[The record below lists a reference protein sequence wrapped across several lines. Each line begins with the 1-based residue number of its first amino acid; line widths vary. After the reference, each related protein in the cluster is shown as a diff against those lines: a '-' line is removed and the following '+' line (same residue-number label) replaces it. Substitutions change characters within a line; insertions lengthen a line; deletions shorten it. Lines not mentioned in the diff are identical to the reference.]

1 VITKQHID
9 EVIKQLAAVF
19 PAWQAAIKTQDQAN
33 NLKRVWFD
41 EVNRQGLTEE
51 DLKQGLLKARQSDS
65 PYLPSLGQFIGWCQ
79 PAKYLTV
86 ERAWQIAAM
95 SGTQPIT
102 NPLVAEAVKR
112 TGKYDIINRPERD
125 IKPLFKDHYEEVISE
140 AKQGAQ
146 FKLPPPQEPKKEIDF
161 QKIDRQE
168 SRKYIDRIMELL
180 GDKQ

>member
-1 VITKQHID
+1 MITKQHID

-79 PAKYLTV
+79 PAKFPTV

-95 SGTQPIT
+95 SSTNPIT
-102 NPLVAEAVKR
+102 NPFIAEAVKR

-140 AKQGAQ
+140 AKQGSVFQ
-146 FKLPPPQEPKKEIDF
+146 LPESKPD
-161 QKIDRQE
+161 QKILEEKPTDPEE
-168 SRKYIDRIMELL
+168 SRKYIDQIMNLL

>member
-1 VITKQHID
+1 MVITKQHID

-19 PAWQAAIKTQDQAN
+19 PAWQAAIKTQEQAN

-79 PAKYLTV
+79 PGKYPTV
-86 ERAWQIAAM
+86 ERAWQLSAM
-95 SGTQPIT
+95 SGHKEIDNTF
-102 NPLVAEAVKR
+102 VAEAVRR
-112 TGKYDIINRPERD
+112 TGKYDIINRQERD
-125 IKPLFKDHYEEVISE
+125 IKPLFKEHYLEVIDE

-146 FKLPPPQEPKKEIDF
+146 FSLPPPKKPTEKIEHE
-161 QKIDRQE
+161 QIDREQQKKVIE
-168 SRKYIDRIMELL
+168 QIMNML
-180 GDKQ
+180 GEK

>member
-1 VITKQHID
+1 MITKQHID

-41 EVNRQGLTEE
+41 EVNRQGLTED

-79 PAKYLTV
+79 PAKFPTV

-95 SGTQPIT
+95 SSTNPIT
-102 NPLVAEAVKR
+102 NPFIAEAVKR

-125 IKPLFKDHYEEVISE
+125 IKPLFRDHYEEVISE

-146 FKLPPPQEPKKEIDF
+146 FKLQAPQEPKKEIDF
-161 QKIDRQE
+161 QKIDMQE